1 MTIEEAIKTLEKQ
14 KNNYFYR
21 AAAYSQVVSYC
32 DKQLEN
38 ETVKK
43 ETYLTTAQNFIRKSK
58 QKFLFLE
65 IGDKRIEVSRSDD
78 LTSQDV
84 DNVISQLTYL
94 KHHLEEREQATRE
107 LKERTEKMGKE

>member
-1 MTIEEAIKTLEKQ
+1 MTIEDAIKTLENQ
-14 KNNYFYR
+14 KNNYFCR
-21 AAAYSQVVSYC
+21 AAAYSQIVSYC

-43 ETYLTTAQNFIRKSK
+43 ETYLITAQNFIRKSK

-65 IGDKRIEVSRSDD
+65 IGDKRIEVSRDDD
-78 LTSQDV
+78 LTSH